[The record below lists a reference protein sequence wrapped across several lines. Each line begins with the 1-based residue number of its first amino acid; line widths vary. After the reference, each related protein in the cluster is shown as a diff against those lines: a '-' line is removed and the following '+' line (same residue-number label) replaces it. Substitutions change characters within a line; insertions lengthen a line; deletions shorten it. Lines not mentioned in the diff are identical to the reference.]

1 VHRTIAQRFIASQVD
16 FRSVEQDP
24 EQPDI
29 VLVEAAVHE
38 ERHYHD
44 ELARTDRNGAAARDG
59 VEVRTAPDAERLGL
73 RVVLSA
79 VLDDG
84 RRVTEDNCLG
94 LGGPPTM
101 RLSDVS
107 ELLERML
114 GRNPESRRPPRLA
127 WDRLLSAL
135 ESIGVT
141 STEPELIAAP
151 LEIRLEPS
159 ARSVV
164 TLD

>member
-1 VHRTIAQRFIASQVD
+1 MIAHCLIAGQVD
-16 FRSVEQDP
+16 SRSVEHDV
-24 EQPDI
+24 EQSGI

-44 ELARTDRNGAAARDG
+44 ELARRDPGGAPDRDG
-59 VEVRTAPDAERLGL
+59 VEVRTAPDATRLGL

-101 RLSDVS
+101 RLSEVS

-127 WDRLLSAL
+127 WGRLLSAL
-135 ESIGVT
+135 EGIGVT
-141 STEPELIAAP
+141 SSEPELIAAP

-159 ARSVV
+159 ARPVV

>member
-1 VHRTIAQRFIASQVD
+1 
-16 FRSVEQDP
+16 VERDV

-44 ELARTDRNGAAARDG
+44 EVARRDRNDAAARDG
-59 VEVRTAPDAERLGL
+59 FAVRTAPGAKRLGL

-101 RLSDVS
+101 RLSEVS

-114 GRNPESRRPPRLA
+114 GRNPAFHRPPSLA
-127 WDRLLSAL
+127 WGRLLSAL

-141 STEPELIAAP
+141 ITEPELIAAP

-159 ARSVV
+159 ARPVV

>member
-1 VHRTIAQRFIASQVD
+1 MERD
-16 FRSVEQDP
+16 
-24 EQPDI
+24 EQPSI

-44 ELARTDRNGAAARDG
+44 EVARRDRDEPGARDRFA
-59 VEVRTAPDAERLGL
+59 VRTPPGATRLGL

-84 RRVTEDNCLG
+84 RRVTEENCLG
-94 LGGPPTM
+94 LSGPPTM
-101 RLSDVS
+101 CLSELS

-114 GRNPESRRPPRLA
+114 GRHPAPRRPPRLA

-135 ESIGVT
+135 ASIGVT
-141 STEPELIAAP
+141 SSELELIAAP

-159 ARSVV
+159 ARPVV